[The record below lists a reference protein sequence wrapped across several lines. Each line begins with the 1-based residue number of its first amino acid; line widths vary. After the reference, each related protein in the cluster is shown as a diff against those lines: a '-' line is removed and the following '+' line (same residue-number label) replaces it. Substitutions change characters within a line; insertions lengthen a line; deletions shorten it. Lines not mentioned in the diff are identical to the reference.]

1 VLRKQGIGVPHPL
14 TPLVGLRLVVSAAD
28 APLRAGAAE
37 RAGAVVAAGSDGDFG
52 MEYMALVGQDYQL
65 DAQVMPR
72 FFEFVQCEGDLL
84 DEVEN
89 VPELVEEVKVL
100 KQQLFAALQ
109 AKVR

>member
-1 VLRKQGIGVPHPL
+1 MAH
-14 TPLVGLRLVVSAAD
+14 VGT
-28 APLRAGAAE
+28 
-37 RAGAVVAAGSDGDFG
+37 
-52 MEYMALVGQDYQL
+52 DYRL

-100 KQQLFAALQ
+100 KQQLFAMIQ

>member
-1 VLRKQGIGVPHPL
+1 
-14 TPLVGLRLVVSAAD
+14 
-28 APLRAGAAE
+28 
-37 RAGAVVAAGSDGDFG
+37 VAAGGAADGDFG
-52 MEYMALVGQDYQL
+52 MAYMAQVGQDYQQ

-89 VPELVEEVKVL
+89 VPELVEEVKLL
-100 KQQLFAALQ
+100 KQQLFATLQ